1 MNRISAA
8 LLGAVAAVALAQA
21 ASAADLP
28 VKAPPAPIV
37 AAPYNWSGFYLGG
50 QFGYLWGRTRV
61 EENGVLTEPGAK
73 TNGAI
78 GGLLAGYN
86 WQTGPY
92 VFGLEADASW
102 SNARGTG
109 VAAVI
114 PNTYDLNWNAHGRGI
129 FGYAVNNWMFFIA
142 GGVAVA
148 DFAFHEGGAPT
159 IIGAKYVGGSIGAGT
174 QVMFTPNLAGRLE
187 YLYDDYGSKTYNS
200 GGDIYRVSLTGQTL
214 RGALIFKF
222 GP

>member
-61 EENGVLTEPGAK
+61 EENGVLTEPDAK

-102 SNARGTG
+102 SNAHGTG

-114 PNTYDLNWNAHGRGI
+114 PNTYDLNWNAHG
-129 FGYAVNNWMFFIA
+129 AA
-142 GGVAVA
+142 SSA
-148 DFAFHEGGAPT
+148 
-159 IIGAKYVGGSIGAGT
+159 
-174 QVMFTPNLAGRLE
+174 TP
-187 YLYDDYGSKTYNS
+187 ST
-200 GGDIYRVSLTGQTL
+200 TGCSSSPAAWRSRTSPSMKAA
-214 RGALIFKF
+214 RR
-222 GP
+222 P